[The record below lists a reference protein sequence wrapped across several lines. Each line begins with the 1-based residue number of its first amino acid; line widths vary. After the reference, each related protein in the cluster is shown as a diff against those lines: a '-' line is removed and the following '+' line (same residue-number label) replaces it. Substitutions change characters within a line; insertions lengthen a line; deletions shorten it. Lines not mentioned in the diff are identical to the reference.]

1 MSKLSR
7 KEFKELLTEWKQN
20 FVNER
25 VTPDLIKHIIAPKQ
39 PFTVIQ
45 VNETKPKFREKLKEE
60 NISFGFVGNIIVHC
74 EKEDKIK
81 DFADLLDELE
91 NTKDK
96 KKLLWKE
103 AYRNALSDRESASV
117 LVDDL
122 LLQIQGN
129 LNNHQQFG
137 ALMTKY
143 LERMSKSNDQIL
155 RLAELIA
162 KEEESSGTISPDDIF
177 KEISE

>member
-1 MSKLSR
+1 MK
-7 KEFKELLTEWKQN
+7 KQ
-20 FVNER
+20 E
-25 VTPDLIKHIIAPKQ
+25 K
-39 PFTVIQ
+39 TV
-45 VNETKPKFREKLKEE
+45 
-60 NISFGFVGNIIVHC
+60 
-74 EKEDKIK
+74 EDKIK
-81 DFADLLDELE
+81 DFSDLLDELE

-103 AYRNALSDRESASV
+103 AYKNALDDRSSASI

-129 LNNHQQFG
+129 LSNHQQFG
-137 ALMTKY
+137 TIMTKY

-162 KEEESSGTISPDDIF
+162 KEEEAAGVISPDDIF

>member
-1 MSKLSR
+1 MK
-7 KEFKELLTEWKQN
+7 KQEKTTE
-20 FVNER
+20 E
-25 VTPDLIKHIIAPKQ
+25 
-39 PFTVIQ
+39 
-45 VNETKPKFREKLKEE
+45 
-60 NISFGFVGNIIVHC
+60 
-74 EKEDKIK
+74 KIK

-103 AYRNALSDRESASV
+103 AYRNALEDRASASI

-137 ALMTKY
+137 TIMTKY

-155 RLAELIA
+155 Q
-162 KEEESSGTISPDDIF
+162 
-177 KEISE
+177 